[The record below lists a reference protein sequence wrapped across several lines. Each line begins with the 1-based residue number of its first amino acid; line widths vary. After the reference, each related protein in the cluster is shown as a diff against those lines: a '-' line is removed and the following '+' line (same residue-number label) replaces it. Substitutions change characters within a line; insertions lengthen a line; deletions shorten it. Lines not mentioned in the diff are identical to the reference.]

1 MTFEKGALS
10 KETGTLKI
18 RSLHEIPA
26 LYSNTRTKDP
36 VAYVRLQAPWLN
48 KSWYVFEWNGGDR
61 FFGMEA
67 EFEKKG
73 HRYGLY
79 SLSDLAALR
88 GPLETIVTQDHT
100 FQPIPLS
107 QMRKYILRRN

>member
-1 MTFEKGALS
+1 MTFEKNALS

-36 VAYVRLQAPWLN
+36 VAYARFQAPWLN

-61 FFGMEA
+61 FFGMET
-67 EFEKKG
+67 EHTSRPRRF
-73 HRYGLY
+73 GLF
-79 SLSDLAALR
+79 SLQELDALR
-88 GPLETIVTQDHT
+88 GPGAARVLQDHA
-100 FQPIPLS
+100 FQPAKLS
-107 QMRKYILRRN
+107 QLKRTKSFLS